1 MPSLNLTDRRVKSL
15 STDKVQEEF
24 YDTLVPGLIL
34 RVGKGGTRAWAVRYR
49 AGGKHR
55 RLGLGKYPNL
65 SLADARE
72 RARAKLAAA
81 QDGEDPALERAIRRS
96 KDTTFAALASEVMEV
111 KASGRDPVRPA
122 TLRQYRQILDAE
134 LLPAWKDRPVT
145 SITRRDVI
153 QLVDRIHDRAPVQ
166 ANRTLATIK
175 VLFNEGLSREFPSLE
190 YNPAHRV
197 KLSDEA
203 GRDRYL
209 DRKEI
214 KAVWH
219 ALDHEAPVWRVLYRL
234 AMLTGQRMG
243 NLCAMRWSD
252 INGADVWRIPAA
264 QFKGKREHWV
274 PLSPEALAVLEEM
287 RTLTGG
293 MDHVFPGRTGA
304 KLPHVTNYNNALV
317 RIRDR
322 TKKIPAWNPHDLRT
336 TLRTWATRAE
346 KPGHKGDPAGC
357 GVAPHIADAVLG
369 HAEVS
374 LGFRRYTGDAPAY
387 LLAEKRDALARWG
400 RFVAVAVKEVD

>member
-1 MPSLNLTDRRVKSL
+1 
-15 STDKVQEEF
+15 
-24 YDTLVPGLIL
+24 
-34 RVGKGGTRAWAVRYR
+34 
-49 AGGKHR
+49 
-55 RLGLGKYPNL
+55 
-65 SLADARE
+65 
-72 RARAKLAAA
+72 
-81 QDGEDPALERAIRRS
+81 
-96 KDTTFAALASEVMEV
+96 
-111 KASGRDPVRPA
+111 
-122 TLRQYRQILDAE
+122 
-134 LLPAWKDRPVT
+134 
-145 SITRRDVI
+145 
-153 QLVDRIHDRAPVQ
+153 
-166 ANRTLATIK
+166 
-175 VLFNEGLSREFPSLE
+175 
-190 YNPAHRV
+190 
-197 KLSDEA
+197 
-203 GRDRYL
+203 
-209 DRKEI
+209 
-214 KAVWH
+214 
-219 ALDHEAPVWRVLYRL
+219 
-234 AMLTGQRMG
+234 MG